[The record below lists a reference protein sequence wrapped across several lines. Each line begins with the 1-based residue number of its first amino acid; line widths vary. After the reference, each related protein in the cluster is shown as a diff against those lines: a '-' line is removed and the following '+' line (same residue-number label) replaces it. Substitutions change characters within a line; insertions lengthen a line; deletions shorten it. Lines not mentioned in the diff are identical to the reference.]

1 MEKSTKK
8 QINIKYKNLTK
19 NDFYANIIYMN
30 RDVLGGILWEQVD
43 IVEKEVQ
50 AQVEG
55 KVKQK
60 ENLQ

>member
-43 IVEKEVQ
+43 IVERKY
-50 AQVEG
+50 
-55 KVKQK
+55 KPK
-60 ENLQ
+60 

>member
-1 MEKSTKK
+1 
-8 QINIKYKNLTK
+8 
-19 NDFYANIIYMN
+19 MN
-30 RDVLGGILWEQVD
+30 REGLGGILWEQVD

-60 ENLQ
+60 EK